1 MTSAPGLRPRSGS
14 ARKAFSSQGGP
25 FSNGQ
30 PAWHFALD
38 AGALTVLLG
47 LGLLGFGLSFGGDP
61 YYLLSGF
68 GGIILGL
75 GIGVLNAHLR
85 LGLLV
90 TTAITLGAYLV
101 FGTLL
106 AVPDAAI
113 AGFVPTLDSLRT
125 LLLGVVFAWKDMLT
139 VGVPVGSANGV
150 LIVPFLSSMIM
161 ALVAAVL
168 TWRVRSPYLPLLPV
182 LLLFVTGIAFST
194 NAAFLTVERGIGLTV
209 LGIAWATFRRD
220 ALRRSSTR
228 RVSVNNPQAD
238 TATARKASLRR
249 LGMAAAVIAVSVGVT
264 ALSAPLVTAGNER
277 KVLRNVV
284 VPPFDPKAYITP
296 LASFRTYVKDKKDDT
311 LFVVKG
317 LPRDGRVRLGAL
329 DAFNGTNYNMDPNG
343 SGNFS
348 KVGDAESINTLA
360 DTSSVVPTNDYAI
373 DISIEDYQ
381 GYFVPG
387 GRKTTGISFDQ
398 GGSQAAS
405 GLYFNSGT
413 DTAVTTNG
421 LNRGDSYSV
430 QVSDPVKLEHGQLTQ
445 YDFAQVSLP
454 DPLEVP
460 PVVGSQANDL
470 SADAPTAIDRVRQIE
485 AHFQKTGAFSNGLV
499 SEGQLPSVS
508 GHGSARIRNLLT
520 AKQMLGD
527 DEQYAV
533 AMSLMLR
540 HLGIPSRVVMGF
552 YPDPT
557 SPENGAGEVRITGK
571 NVHAWVEVAFE
582 RVGWVSF
589 DPTPP
594 KDNVPIPPDP
604 ENKSKPKPQVL
615 QPPPPPQ
622 EPADLP
628 PDSSPDAL
636 DADQKK
642 DNPWLFWGALLSAL
656 GVALIPL
663 AILALP
669 LLLVALLKSR
679 RRKSRFSAGDPAQR
693 VGGGWSEVVSLA
705 TDMGAAVDTKA
716 TRRESAAVLAEA
728 FPGSQSATTTL
739 ARRADA
745 SIFGAGQ
752 PSEDEVREY
761 WTIVDGSLK
770 EMTATVGFWRRQ
782 QARFSPR
789 SLLSD
794 ARTAL
799 NTKDT
804 AGGGGRRFKLP
815 ALPFGKAAGRRRPPA
830 GPPADGPG
838 TPPAGTGAPSPE
850 EPPTQGPKQQ

>member
-14 ARKAFSSQGGP
+14 ARKPFSSQGSP
-25 FSNGQ
+25 FGNGQ

-90 TTAITLGAYLV
+90 TTAIALGTYLV

-161 ALVAAVL
+161 AIVAAVL
-168 TWRVRSPYLPLLPV
+168 TWRVRSPYLPLIPV

-249 LGMAAAVIAVSVGVT
+249 LGMAAGVIAVSVGVT

-284 VPPFDPKAYITP
+284 VPPFDPKDYVTP

-398 GGSQAAS
+398 GGSPAAS

-421 LNRGDSYSV
+421 LKRGDSYSV

-705 TDMGAAVDTKA
+705 TDMGAAVDSRA

-799 NTKDT
+799 NTKDS
-804 AGGGGRRFKLP
+804 ASSGGRRFKLP

-838 TPPAGTGAPSPE
+838 TPSAGTSAPAPE
-850 EPPTQGPKQQ
+850 EPPTQGPKPQ